1 LSQAI
6 LAFMHRIH
14 FDTTDSTN
22 SEARRLAAV
31 HPGESLLITA
41 ATQSAGRGRQGRAWQ
56 SPLGGAWFSLVWPAR
71 QPPSAYANVSLLA
84 AIAVRRAIAEV
95 VDAERLAIK
104 WPNDVLVDGKKVSGI
119 LCEQWPGDSG
129 RLGVLVLGIGIN
141 VDFDL
146 ALLPN
151 DLRHPATTLSAAMG
165 HAIPVDAVIDAV
177 AEQLTALLS
186 EFETSG
192 LDAELIAE
200 LRENLAY
207 VGEERSWQSPQGEV
221 TGKVLGIDDMGRLL
235 LEVDG
240 QVRAC
245 EVGEFALIR
254 A

>member
-1 LSQAI
+1 
-6 LAFMHRIH
+6 MHRIH

-22 SEARRLAAV
+22 SEARRLATE
-31 HPGESLLITA
+31 HPGERLLITA
-41 ATQSAGRGRQGRAWQ
+41 VTQSAGRGRQGRAWQ
-56 SPLGGAWFSLVWPAR
+56 SPLGGAWFSLVWPTLK
-71 QPPSAYANVSLLA
+71 PPAAYGNVSLLA

-119 LCEQWPGDSG
+119 LCEQWPVESG
-129 RLGVLVLGIGIN
+129 SSSVLVLGIGIN

-151 DLRHPATTLSAAMG
+151 DLRHPATTLSAAVG

-177 AEQLTALLS
+177 AEQLTALLA

-192 LDAELIAE
+192 LNSELIAE
-200 LRENLAY
+200 LRGHLAY
-207 VGEERSWQSPQGEV
+207 VGEERVWQSPKGEFS
-221 TGKVLGIDDMGRLL
+221 GKVLGIDAAGRLL
-235 LEVDG
+235 LQVDG

-245 EVGEFALIR
+245 DVGEFAPIQ